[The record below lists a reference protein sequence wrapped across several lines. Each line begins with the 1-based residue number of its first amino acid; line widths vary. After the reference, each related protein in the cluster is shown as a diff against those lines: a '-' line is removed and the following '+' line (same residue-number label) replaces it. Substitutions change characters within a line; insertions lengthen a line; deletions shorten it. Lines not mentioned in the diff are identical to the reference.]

1 MIRSIPTTASRAQEL
16 AARIHANR
24 QVAVPGYAAQSTA
37 WGIDRHPTDP
47 DRAAVRLPDTDDI
60 HGLTP
65 AEVAEAVDSLPPDWA
80 PVDTPSEAI

>member
-1 MIRSIPTTASRAQEL
+1 MIRRILTTNARALEL
-16 AARIHANR
+16 AARIQAAR
-24 QVAVPGYAAQSTA
+24 VAGVSGYSGEN

-47 DRAAVRLPDTDDI
+47 DKAAVRLPDTDDI

-80 PVDTPSEAI
+80 PVDTPSEA